1 MAVIKVSCGFFG
13 GSLMEALEQAK
24 AGDTLLVAPGKY
36 CHETLRLENIT
47 LKSEI
52 PGAAVIFD
60 SVVVL
65 GKVHLEGINLRGR
78 RTSPVWK
85 RAQLFMRRCGVL
97 DGGVKT
103 GISTDCG
110 AQLKVENC
118 KIHAGISLLERSR
131 AAITNTEFEGSSEPA
146 ILIDGDS
153 AATIDCCQIHDS
165 GSNGIFVTG
174 GVAEVRNSELW
185 ECGKSSRGYSLI
197 YVRRGSQ
204 ACIEHCRMHDGVTG
218 VRVDEGGLAEVRNS
232 EFWAFGTLAIGIQH
246 PASIGTIVDCLIHD
260 NAGNGI
266 RVRDGAKVRIQGCDL
281 HNPVEAY
288 PLIHVGSGAHATLD
302 GCKVHD
308 TRPSGICVQ
317 EGGTVE
323 VRDTDFWACRQR
335 AVYAT
340 DRATAVHVI
349 DCRFGSEVAIP
360 IYLEGEAYGKAEK
373 CEIPRESC
381 AVRSGSVLDF
391 VGRRT
396 ACDECIVGG
405 QPSDSITLEDPLQE
419 SQQIMAE
426 LDAVVDVENETRGLI
441 YRTQRWRN

>member
-1 MAVIKVSCGFFG
+1 
-13 GSLMEALEQAK
+13 MEALEQAK

-85 RAQLFMRRCGVL
+85 RAQPFMQRCCVL

-103 GISTDCG
+103 GISADCG

-118 KIHAGISLLERSR
+118 KIHAGISLLEGSR
-131 AAITNTEFEGSSEPA
+131 AAITNTEFEGCSEPA

-174 GVAEVRNSELW
+174 GVAEVRNSE
-185 ECGKSSRGYSLI
+185 
-197 YVRRGSQ
+197 
-204 ACIEHCRMHDGVTG
+204 
-218 VRVDEGGLAEVRNS
+218 
-232 EFWAFGTLAIGIQH
+232 FWAFGTLAIGIQH
-246 PASIGTIVDCLIHD
+246 PASVGTIVDCLIHE

-281 HNPVEAY
+281 HHPVEAY

-349 DCRFGSEVAIP
+349 NCRFGSEVAIP
-360 IYLEGEAYGKAEK
+360 IYLEDEAYGKAEK

-381 AVRSGSVLDF
+381 AVRSGSVLDL
-391 VGRRT
+391 VGGRT

-405 QPSDSITLEDPLQE
+405 QPSDSITLQDPLQE

-426 LDAVVDVENETRGLI
+426 LDAVVDVQDETRGLI